1 MAQTLKEEVRA
12 RILTAALET
21 FAEQGFAGATMPV
34 IAARAGVAPAN
45 LYRYFANKAELFR
58 AVAPDGLA
66 KQLDALLARRVST
79 LSHLAGASAPP
90 SAPSTDA
97 AAEELLAFWT
107 EHRLLTVI
115 LLERAAGTP
124 HERWGER
131 FVARLVEETLAQL
144 QRAHPGLRIATPERL
159 VLTTLFENTR
169 HMLAV
174 ILEKS
179 RTERAIREAV
189 AAFWAYQLAGL
200 AGFSRWVAR
209 PGRAGRAGRQGD

>member
-1 MAQTLKEEVRA
+1 MAQTLKAEVRA

-58 AVAPDGLA
+58 AVAPDELA

-79 LSHLAGASAPP
+79 LSHLAGASAP
-90 SAPSTDA
+90 SAPATDA

-144 QRAHPGLRIATPERL
+144 QRAHPGLRVAAPERL

-179 RTERAIREAV
+179 RTERTIREAV

-209 PGRAGRAGRQGD
+209 PERGGR